1 VRRGE
6 ESSFLGR
13 ERELEE
19 ITIGFS
25 SCLLFSFVLAP
36 FSHYLDD
43 KNPVPGAFTF
53 FSKNTQKWTFS
64 RLL

>member
-1 VRRGE
+1 MRRGE
-6 ESSFLGR
+6 ESSSLGR

-19 ITIGFS
+19 TELVSPLVFY
-25 SCLLFSFVLAP
+25 SFVLAP

-53 FSKNTQKWTFS
+53 FSRNTLKCTFS
-64 RLL
+64 TLL